1 MEIWHIIINIVLAI
15 AAVVLAFIGYYF
27 YIKNKILATLNGE
40 ISDEEDSKAKAEAKL
55 QEVVERL
62 QPLVPT
68 VLKPLLTQKVLEAL
82 VQAAFDKIEEYAAK
96 QVAKKSNNQDA
107 PKNKH

>member
-1 MEIWHIIINIVLAI
+1 MKIWHIIINIVLTI
-15 AAVVLAFIGYYF
+15 AAVVLAFVGYYF

-96 QVAKKSNNQDA
+96 QVAKKSNSQDA
-107 PKNKH
+107 PENKH